1 MKEENL
7 EFKAIKIDN
16 VKKLHKGHKIFK
28 NFSNR
33 QASLKYYKS
42 YP

>member
-7 EFKAIKIDN
+7 EFKVIKIDN
-16 VKKLHKGHKIFK
+16 VKNYIKGHKIYK

-33 QASLKYYKS
+33 QASLKYYMS